1 MVGIVGWILFG
12 LIVGVIAKL
21 IMPGRDPGGIIV
33 TMLLGIVGA
42 VLGGFLGR
50 SLGFYGPQQAAG
62 WLMSIVGAIV
72 VLMLYRVLVHI
83 VQSSQIRLF
92 VGQSRLPEIVPDLT
106 PGFTIDSVD
115 PFGGFLM
122 EQT

>member
-1 MVGIVGWILFG
+1 MVGILGWILFG
-12 LIVGVIAKL
+12 LIVGLIAKL

-62 WLMSIVGAIV
+62 WLMAIVGAIV
-72 VLMLYRVLVHI
+72 VLMLYRVLAG
-83 VQSSQIRLF
+83 R
-92 VGQSRLPEIVPDLT
+92 SRTTL
-106 PGFTIDSVD
+106 
-115 PFGGFLM
+115 
-122 EQT
+122 